1 MRWRRW
7 IFADWRLKLAGVA
20 GAAVL
25 WYWTSGR
32 TVELTVGAPVVL
44 SAESGDLVLASSMPH
59 EVQVRFSVR
68 RSLVRDLESG
78 TVRVVAGLGKSRK
91 RRQVVEL
98 GPDNV
103 VCPAGAMVL
112 DVKPAL
118 VIVEVETRVQGR
130 E

>member
-7 IFADWRLKLAGVA
+7 IFADWRLKLAGFA
-20 GAAVL
+20 GALVL
-25 WYWTSGR
+25 WYWSSGR
-32 TVELTVGAPVVL
+32 IVELTVGAPVVL
-44 SAESGDLVLASSMPH
+44 KIESGDLILTSAMPR
-59 EVQVRFSVR
+59 EVQVRFSAR
-68 RSLVRDLESG
+68 RSLVGDLGSG
-78 TVRVVAGLGKSRK
+78 AIRVVAEIGKSRK

-98 GPDNV
+98 GPENV

-118 VIVEVETRVQGR
+118 VIVEIETRVQGR